1 MQPGFIDL
9 AAAFVYALIYVFVG
23 SFHCVDNTGMPKIE
37 LTPAQRKDHRA
48 EAHHLDPV
56 VMVGGDGLT
65 ANVKKEIDAA
75 LNAHGLI
82 KVRVFSD
89 DRTAREAMF
98 QTLADE
104 LSAAPIQH
112 IGKLL
117 VLWRPQVKKDKEKA
131 VDEDRKAG
139 PRDFKVLKYSKRA
152 GQRPEVKTLRVL
164 GNQRLTAGGNVR
176 RAKPKPPVSV
186 KKRSQT

>member
-1 MQPGFIDL
+1 LLLLVLTFIFT
-9 AAAFVYALIYVFVG
+9 FVT
-23 SFHCVDNTGMPKIE
+23 DNTRMSQIQ
-37 LTPAQRKDHRA
+37 LTPAQRKEHRS

-65 ANVKKEIDAA
+65 DAVKKEADAA

-89 DRTAREAMF
+89 DRAAREAMF
-98 QTLADE
+98 QILASE
-104 LSAAPIQH
+104 LNAAPIQH

-117 VLWRPQVKKDKEKA
+117 VLWRPTPEREKTVA
-131 VDEDRKAG
+131 EDRMPG
-139 PRDFKVLKYSKRA
+139 PRDFKVLKYSKRG

-164 GNQRLTAGGNVR
+164 GNQRLTAGGSVK
-176 RAKPKPPVSV
+176 RAKPKQISI
-186 KKRSQT
+186 KKQSQT

>member
-1 MQPGFIDL
+1 MIG
-9 AAAFVYALIYVFVG
+9 
-23 SFHCVDNTGMPKIE
+23 N
-37 LTPAQRKDHRA
+37 
-48 EAHHLDPV
+48 
-56 VMVGGDGLT
+56 DGLT
-65 ANVKKEIDAA
+65 DAVKKETDGA

-98 QTLADE
+98 QTLSED
-104 LSAAPIQH
+104 LNAAPIQH

-117 VLWRPQVKKDKEKA
+117 VLWRPAAEKERP
-131 VDEDRKAG
+131 VDEDRMAG

-164 GNQRLTAGGNVR
+164 GNQRLTAGGNVK
-176 RAKPKPPVSV
+176 RAKPKPKVSL